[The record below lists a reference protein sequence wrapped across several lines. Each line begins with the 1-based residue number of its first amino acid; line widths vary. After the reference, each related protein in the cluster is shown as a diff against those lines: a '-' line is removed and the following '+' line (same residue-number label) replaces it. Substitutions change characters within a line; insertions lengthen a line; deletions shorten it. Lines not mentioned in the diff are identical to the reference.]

1 MTKIT
6 PAEALA
12 DMLDIFV
19 SVEIRPV
26 CLRKG
31 LDGNLHCRTVETGG
45 AKTPDFWTVYG
56 RDDEGE
62 AYAAADCVHQH
73 DAALVA
79 ELFRRA
85 GIKVSD

>member
-26 CLRKG
+26 CLRKDR
-31 LDGNLHCRTVETGG
+31 DGNLHCRTVEPGS
-45 AKTPDFWTVYG
+45 AETPDFWTVYG
-56 RDDEGE
+56 RDDEGK
-62 AYAAADCVHQH
+62 AYSAADCVHQH

-79 ELFRRA
+79 ELFRLA
-85 GIKVSD
+85 GIEVPV